1 MDLHVCI
8 KIDDDDAVNKIAKA
22 VTEAVKRVS
31 EIQQMG
37 SVQQTAAPQGQPA
50 GAVPTTPQ
58 TTAYSAQIAQATQMP
73 VQVMTGQPA
82 PVPQPAQVQQ
92 ASAAQTVPV
101 TQPAPTAGAAP
112 QAATPAQTAAVPTS
126 GKTYTL
132 DELASAAMLLMD
144 RGMQVQL
151 QELLA
156 GYGVEA
162 LPMLPPEQYG
172 NFATAL
178 RGMGAQI

>member
-8 KIDDDDAVNKIAKA
+8 KIDDDAVNKIAK
-22 VTEAVKRVS
+22 VITETVKRVS
-31 EIQQMG
+31 EIQQTG
-37 SVQQTAAPQGQPA
+37 AVQQAVVPQRQPE
-50 GAVPTTPQ
+50 GINPVTPQ
-58 TTAYSAQIAQATQMP
+58 ATAYSAQIAQDTQNPVQTMTGQSASVQQQVQPQQEQVQSVPATQMTP
-73 VQVMTGQPA
+73 GVQI
-82 PVPQPAQVQQ
+82 VPQIVAPAQPV
-92 ASAAQTVPV
+92 TVP
-101 TQPAPTAGAAP
+101 TA
-112 QAATPAQTAAVPTS
+112 S
-126 GKTYTL
+126 KTYTL

-144 RGMQVQL
+144 RGMQTQL